1 MRFDDAE
8 IVYGKRKRWIVKRP
22 KEWKTE
28 KQCKEKL
35 DDQIVTLRDVQ
46 YKVIKVTPAKRM
58 INNDPK
64 NIGIGKHILIEVRD
78 LEDAQTEMDAPQC
91 AAAV

>member
-28 KQCKEKL
+28 KICKEKL

-46 YKVIKVTPAKRM
+46 YKVIKVTPAQRM
-58 INNDPK
+58 INNDPN